1 MPGPNHFK
9 FSKFMSH
16 TQKYISI
23 LLTGLSL
30 SIGACSIPSKVSQK
44 EALKVPEHF
53 TRIDGTDSTN
63 IAQLNYREFFKDRKL
78 TAIID
83 EVLQNNFDQ
92 KIAEEQLKIA
102 SAYLLA
108 RKGALLPS
116 VQAGI
121 NVSGT
126 HYGKH
131 TIEGVGNF
139 DTNLSPNI
147 EESQKVNTSFTP
159 NYWLGLSVGWEIDI
173 WGKLTNLKKAAQKRF
188 LATQQARELM
198 QSILV
203 TQAASLYYELIT
215 LDKMSAILKDNIKLQ
230 EQALEIVKIQKEVGR
245 ATELAVQQFNAQLAN
260 TEASWVEIQQQTTN
274 IENQLLALM
283 GRFEG
288 TVKRSEKIEAAH
300 LPLKMDHGHPAQLL
314 NYRPDIKMAYS
325 ELEATHAAAKAARAA
340 FFPTISLSAYGAYN
354 AFNSGYLFNPT
365 SLVYQ
370 LLGNM
375 VAPVFQQNQ
384 LKSQFKVAGAQQEIA
399 FLQYQKAVV
408 GAFQEVKTL
417 IQYLEN
423 NEKILDI
430 KSREVNALVSSVEIS
445 NDLYVSGYANYLEII
460 NAQRSKRAADLDLV
474 EARRNQALA
483 MIQLYKA
490 LGGGWQ

>member
-1 MPGPNHFK
+1 MFT
-9 FSKFMSH
+9 

-30 SIGACSIPSKVSQK
+30 GIGACGIPSKVSRK
-44 EALKVPEHF
+44 ENIKVPEQY
-53 TRIDGTDSTN
+53 TGINSTDSASV
-63 IAQLNYREFFKDRKL
+63 AQLNYRDFFKDTHL

-83 EVLQNNFDQ
+83 EVLQNNYDQ
-92 KIAEEQLKIA
+92 RIAEEQLKIA

-121 NVSGT
+121 NASGT
-126 HYGKH
+126 RYGKH

-147 EESQKVNTSFTP
+147 DESQKVNTSFTP

-173 WGKLTNLKKAAQKRF
+173 WGKLASLKKAAQKRF
-188 LATQQARELM
+188 LATQQARDLV
-198 QSILV
+198 QATLV
-203 TQAASLYYELIT
+203 TQAASLYYELVT

-230 EQALEIVKIQKEVGR
+230 EQALEIVNIQKEVGR
-245 ATELAVQQFNAQLAN
+245 ATELAVQQFNAQLSN
-260 TEASWVEIQQQTTN
+260 TEASWVEIQQQTTDV
-274 IENQLLALM
+274 ENQLLALM

-288 TVKRSEKIEAAH
+288 TIKRSEKIEPAH

-314 NYRPDIKMAYS
+314 SYRPDIQMAYS
-325 ELEATHAAAKAARAA
+325 ELEAIHADAKAARAA

-354 AFNSGYLFNPT
+354 AFNSSYLFNPT
-365 SLVYQ
+365 SLAYQ

-384 LKSQFKVAGAQQEIA
+384 LKSQFKVATAQQEIA
-399 FLQYQKAVV
+399 FLEYQRTVV

-417 IQYLEN
+417 IRYIEN
-423 NEKILDI
+423 NQKILDF
-430 KSREVNALVSSVEIS
+430 KSKEVSALANSVEIS
-445 NDLYVSGYANYLEII
+445 NDLYVTGYANYLEII
-460 NAQRSKRAADLDLV
+460 NAQRSKRAADLDQV
-474 EARRNQALA
+474 QARRNQAQA

>member
-1 MPGPNHFK
+1 MFT
-9 FSKFMSH
+9 
-16 TQKYISI
+16 TQKFISI

-30 SIGACSIPSKVSQK
+30 GIGACSIPSKVSRK
-44 EALKVPEHF
+44 ENLKVPEQY
-53 TRIDGTDSTN
+53 TGINSTDSAS
-63 IAQLNYREFFKDRKL
+63 IAQLNYRDFFKDAHL

-83 EVLQNNFDQ
+83 EVLENNFDQ
-92 KIAEEQLKIA
+92 RIAEEQLKIA

-121 NVSGT
+121 NASGT
-126 HYGKH
+126 RYGKH

-147 EESQKVNTSFTP
+147 DESQKVNTSFTP

-173 WGKLTNLKKAAQKRF
+173 WGKLASLKKAAQKRF
-188 LATQQARELM
+188 LATQQARDLV
-198 QSILV
+198 QATLV
-203 TQAASLYYELIT
+203 TQAASLYYELVT

-230 EQALEIVKIQKEVGR
+230 EQALEIVNIQKEVGR
-245 ATELAVQQFNAQLAN
+245 ATELAVQQFNAQLSN

-274 IENQLLALM
+274 VENQLLALM

-288 TVKRSEKIEAAH
+288 TIKRSAKIEPAH

-314 NYRPDIKMAYS
+314 SYRPDIQMAYS
-325 ELEATHAAAKAARAA
+325 ELEASHADAKAARAA

-354 AFNSGYLFNPT
+354 AFNSSYLFNPT
-365 SLVYQ
+365 SLAYQ

-384 LKSQFKVAGAQQEIA
+384 LKSQFKIATAQQEIA
-399 FLQYQKAVV
+399 FLEYQRTVV

-417 IQYLEN
+417 IRYIEN
-423 NEKILDI
+423 NQKILDF
-430 KSREVNALVSSVEIS
+430 KSKEVSALANSVEVS
-445 NDLYVSGYANYLEII
+445 NDLYVAGYANYLELI
-460 NAQRSKRAADLDLV
+460 NAQRSKRAADLDQV
-474 EARRNQALA
+474 QARRNQAQA

>member
-1 MPGPNHFK
+1 MFT
-9 FSKFMSH
+9 

-30 SIGACSIPSKVSQK
+30 GIGACGIPLKVSQK
-44 EALKVPEHF
+44 ENLKVPGHY
-53 TRIDGTDSTN
+53 TTINGADSTS
-63 IAQLNYREFFKDRKL
+63 IAQLNYRDFFKDAHL
-78 TAIID
+78 TAIIE

-92 KIAEEQLKIA
+92 QIAAEQLNIA
-102 SAYLLA
+102 AAYLLA

-121 NVSGT
+121 NASGT

-147 EESQKVNTSFTP
+147 AESQKVNTALTP
-159 NYWLGLSVGWEIDI
+159 NYWLGLSAGWEIDV
-173 WGKLTNLKKAAQKRF
+173 WGKLANLKQAAQKRF
-188 LATQQARELM
+188 LATQQARDLVHAT
-198 QSILV
+198 LV

-230 EQALEIVKIQKEVGR
+230 EQALEIVNIQKEVGR
-245 ATELAVQQFNAQLAN
+245 ATELAVQQFQAQLVN
-260 TEASWVEIQQQTTN
+260 TEATWVEMQQQSIN
-274 IENQLLALM
+274 VENQLLALM

-288 TVKRSEKIEAAH
+288 TIKRSAKLEPAH
-300 LPLKMDHGHPAQLL
+300 LPLKMAYGNPAQLL
-314 NYRPDIKMAYS
+314 SYRPDIKMAYS
-325 ELEATHAAAKAARAA
+325 ELEASHADAQAARAA
-340 FFPTISLSAYGAYN
+340 FFPTISLSAYGAFN
-354 AFNSGYLFNPT
+354 AFNTSQLFNPT

-384 LKSQFKVAGAQQEIA
+384 LKSQFKVASAQQEIA
-399 FLQYQKAVV
+399 FLQYQQEVV
-408 GAFQEVKTL
+408 EAFQEVKTL
-417 IQYLEN
+417 IRFIEN
-423 NEKILDI
+423 NQKILDL
-430 KSREVNALVSSVEIS
+430 KSKEVSALVNSVEIS
-445 NDLYVSGYANYLEII
+445 NDLYVTGYANYLEII
-460 NAQRSKRAADLDLV
+460 NAQRSKRAADLDLIQTK
-474 EARRNQALA
+474 RNQAQA

>member
-1 MPGPNHFK
+1 MFT
-9 FSKFMSH
+9 

-30 SIGACSIPSKVSQK
+30 GIGACSIPSKVSRK
-44 EALKVPEHF
+44 ENIKVPEQY
-53 TRIDGTDSTN
+53 TGINSTDSASV
-63 IAQLNYREFFKDRKL
+63 AQLNYRDFFKDTHL

-83 EVLQNNFDQ
+83 EVLQNNYDQ
-92 KIAEEQLKIA
+92 RIAEEQLKIA

-121 NVSGT
+121 NASGT
-126 HYGKH
+126 RYGKH

-147 EESQKVNTSFTP
+147 DESQKVNTSFTP

-173 WGKLTNLKKAAQKRF
+173 WGKLASLKKAAQKRF
-188 LATQQARELM
+188 LATQQARDLV
-198 QSILV
+198 QATLV
-203 TQAASLYYELIT
+203 TQAASLYYELVT

-230 EQALEIVKIQKEVGR
+230 EQALEIVNIQKEVGR
-245 ATELAVQQFNAQLAN
+245 ATELAVQQFNAQLSN
-260 TEASWVEIQQQTTN
+260 TEATWVEIQQQTTDV
-274 IENQLLALM
+274 ENQLLALM

-288 TVKRSEKIEAAH
+288 TIKRSEKIEPAH

-314 NYRPDIKMAYS
+314 SYRPDIQMAYS
-325 ELEATHAAAKAARAA
+325 ELEASHADAKAARAA

-354 AFNSGYLFNPT
+354 AFNSSYLFNPT
-365 SLVYQ
+365 SLAYQ

-384 LKSQFKVAGAQQEIA
+384 LKSQFKVATAQQEIA
-399 FLQYQKAVV
+399 FLEYQRTVV

-417 IQYLEN
+417 IRYIEN
-423 NEKILDI
+423 NQKILDF
-430 KSREVNALVSSVEIS
+430 KSKEVSALANSVEIS
-445 NDLYVSGYANYLEII
+445 NDLYVTGYANYLEII
-460 NAQRSKRAADLDLV
+460 NAQRSKRAADLDQV
-474 EARRNQALA
+474 QARRNQAQA

>member
-1 MPGPNHFK
+1 MFT
-9 FSKFMSH
+9 

-30 SIGACSIPSKVSQK
+30 GIGACSIPSKVSRK
-44 EALKVPEHF
+44 ENIKVPGQY
-53 TRIDGTDSTN
+53 TGINSTDSVS
-63 IAQLNYREFFKDRKL
+63 IAQLNYRDFFKDAHL

-92 KIAEEQLKIA
+92 RIAEEQLKIA
-102 SAYLLA
+102 SAHLLA

-121 NVSGT
+121 NASGT
-126 HYGKH
+126 RYGKH

-147 EESQKVNTSFTP
+147 DESQKVNTSFTP

-173 WGKLTNLKKAAQKRF
+173 WGKLANLKKAAQKRF
-188 LATQQARELM
+188 LATQQAKELM
-198 QSILV
+198 QATLV
-203 TQAASLYYELIT
+203 TQAASLYYELVT
-215 LDKMSAILKDNIKLQ
+215 LDNMSAILKDNIKLQ
-230 EQALEIVKIQKEVGR
+230 EQALEIVNIQKEVGR
-245 ATELAVQQFNAQLAN
+245 ATELAVQQFNAQLSN
-260 TEASWVEIQQQTTN
+260 TEATWVEIQQQTTN
-274 IENQLLALM
+274 VEHQLLALM

-288 TVKRSEKIEAAH
+288 TIKRSEKIEPAH

-314 NYRPDIKMAYS
+314 SYRPDIQMAYS
-325 ELEATHAAAKAARAA
+325 ELEASHADAKATRAA

-354 AFNSGYLFNPT
+354 AFNSSYLFNPT
-365 SLVYQ
+365 SLAYQ

-384 LKSQFKVAGAQQEIA
+384 LKSQFKVATAQQEIA
-399 FLQYQKAVV
+399 FLEYQQTVV

-417 IQYLEN
+417 IRYIEN
-423 NEKILDI
+423 NQRILDF
-430 KSREVNALVSSVEIS
+430 KSKEVSALANSVEIS
-445 NDLYVSGYANYLEII
+445 NDLYVAGYANYLELI
-460 NAQRSKRAADLDLV
+460 NAQRSKRAADLDQV
-474 EARRNQALA
+474 QAKGNQARA
-483 MIQLYKA
+483 MLQLYKA

>member
-1 MPGPNHFK
+1 
-9 FSKFMSH
+9 MST

-30 SIGACSIPSKVSQK
+30 GIGACSIPSKVSQK
-44 EALKVPEHF
+44 ENLKVPEQY
-53 TRIDGTDSTN
+53 TGINSTDSAS
-63 IAQLNYREFFKDRKL
+63 IAQLNYRDFFKDTHL
-78 TAIID
+78 TAIIE

-92 KIAEEQLKIA
+92 RIAEEQLKIA

-121 NVSGT
+121 NASGT
-126 HYGKH
+126 RYGKH

-147 EESQKVNTSFTP
+147 DESQKVNTSFTP

-173 WGKLTNLKKAAQKRF
+173 WGKLASLKKAAQKRF
-188 LATQQARELM
+188 QATQQARDLV
-198 QSILV
+198 QATLV
-203 TQAASLYYELIT
+203 TQAASLYYELVT

-230 EQALEIVKIQKEVGR
+230 EQALEIVNIQKEVGR

-288 TVKRSEKIEAAH
+288 TIKRSEKIEPAH

-314 NYRPDIKMAYS
+314 SYRPDIQMAYS
-325 ELEATHAAAKAARAA
+325 ELEASHADAKAARAA

-354 AFNSGYLFNPT
+354 AFNSSYLFNPT
-365 SLVYQ
+365 SLAYQ

-384 LKSQFKVAGAQQEIA
+384 LKSQFKVASAQQEIA
-399 FLQYQKAVV
+399 FLEYQQTVV
-408 GAFQEVKTL
+408 DAFQEVKTL
-417 IQYLEN
+417 IRFIEN
-423 NEKILDI
+423 NQKILDF
-430 KSREVNALVSSVEIS
+430 KSKEVSALANSVEIS
-445 NDLYVSGYANYLEII
+445 NDLYVTGYANYLELI
-460 NAQRSKRAADLDLV
+460 NAQRSKRAADLDQV
-474 EARRNQALA
+474 QAKRNQAQA